1 MNFRRMSV
9 FTFFMILMLAR
20 NLVGKFL
27 LIKVKNASE
36 IVVAPGRSKGI
47 PLFRLYVIIISY
59 KIH

>member
-1 MNFRRMSV
+1 MSV
-9 FTFFMILMLAR
+9 FSFFMILMLAR